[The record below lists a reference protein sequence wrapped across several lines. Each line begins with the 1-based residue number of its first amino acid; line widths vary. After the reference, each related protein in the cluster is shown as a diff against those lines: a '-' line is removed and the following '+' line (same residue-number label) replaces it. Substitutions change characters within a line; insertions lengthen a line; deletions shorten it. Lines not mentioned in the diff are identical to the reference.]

1 MNRIKQLREE
11 IGITQVQLA
20 EKLNKTQQQISL
32 YEKGSNELDLDGY
45 IILSKLFNCSI
56 EYIAGKSN
64 YRSGLDLGFSQKLY
78 LEIQSHYKDEIS
90 KLKLSIREEN
100 LYNSIVSSF
109 PIDMVKDHVDES
121 EIIKY
126 IKSKYLN
133 NLEDIS
139 EERQEVILKRV
150 LLFIAYTLDMKDYTD
165 MAFKNNKQ
173 ESNVFPLADE
183 AVPIP
188 VVGKIS
194 AGLPILATE
203 NIGRYEFAPSSM
215 IKQGFTYFY
224 LVVSGDSMN
233 RKFNDGDIVL
243 VQQQEDLEND
253 EIGVFLIGD
262 EATVK
267 RYKREDDRIVLYP
280 MSTNPEHDPQIYNP
294 KEKSIKIIGKVISY
308 QGKV

>member
-1 MNRIKQLREE
+1 MNMGDRIKQLRQEKGLTQEE
-11 IGITQVQLA
+11 LGKYIGVKKAAIM
-20 EKLNKTQQQISL
+20 K
-32 YEKGSNELDLDGY
+32 YEKGNVKNMKRSSIE
-45 IILSKLFNCSI
+45 ILSKLFNVTPSYLMC
-56 EYIAGKSN
+56 
-64 YRSGLDLGFSQKLY
+64 LDEPK
-78 LEIQSHYKDEIS
+78 
-90 KLKLSIREEN
+90 
-100 LYNSIVSSF
+100 
-109 PIDMVKDHVDES
+109 
-121 EIIKY
+121 
-126 IKSKYLN
+126 
-133 NLEDIS
+133 
-139 EERQEVILKRV
+139 
-150 LLFIAYTLDMKDYTD
+150 T
-165 MAFKNNKQ
+165 

-203 NIGRYEFAPSSM
+203 NIGKYEFAPSSM

-224 LVVSGDSMN
+224 LVVNGDSMN

-267 RYKREDDRIVLYP
+267 RYKKDKDHIILYP
-280 MSTNPEHDPQIYNP
+280 MSTNPEHDPQIYDL

>member
-1 MNRIKQLREE
+1 MNRIKFLREE
-11 IGITQVQLA
+11 KGVYQKDLA
-20 EKLNKTQQQISL
+20 KLLGVTTPLINYYENEKRAISAKTAS
-32 YEKGSNELDLDGY
+32 
-45 IILSKLFNCSI
+45 ILADYFNVSI
-56 EYIAGKSN
+56 DYLLGKSDT
-64 YRSGLDLGFSQKLY
+64 RK
-78 LEIQSHYKDEIS
+78 
-90 KLKLSIREEN
+90 
-100 LYNSIVSSF
+100 
-109 PIDMVKDHVDES
+109 P
-121 EIIKY
+121 
-126 IKSKYLN
+126 
-133 NLEDIS
+133 
-139 EERQEVILKRV
+139 
-150 LLFIAYTLDMKDYTD
+150 
-165 MAFKNNKQ
+165 
-173 ESNVFPLADE
+173 ESNVFPLSDE
-183 AVPIP
+183 AVSIP

-224 LVVSGDSMN
+224 LVVNGDSMN